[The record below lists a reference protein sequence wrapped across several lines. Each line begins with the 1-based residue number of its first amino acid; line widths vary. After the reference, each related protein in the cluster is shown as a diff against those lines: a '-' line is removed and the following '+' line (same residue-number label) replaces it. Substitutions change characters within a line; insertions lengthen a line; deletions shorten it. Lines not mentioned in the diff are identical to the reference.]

1 MALPTTNLRQVYH
14 VACTLGEVVNGYLET
29 RLSKLCQSSK
39 INPWSKNKPLLMT
52 QEATD
57 WVNNGGDLKDYSG
70 NWQRGNLGT
79 YGFNLPIGMSHD
91 AIRAGANWD
100 YAPPTGGIR
109 QPFLLGFFAGYNH
122 DAKPFLIT
130 SIKKDDNE
138 VTVNR
143 ASQETYGF
151 GAAIALSSDD
161 QIGFDDFEDSRIGNC
176 YFCVIMYPDSSYTGP
191 TVVNADATI
200 ANGGSMFRIDL
211 TKPPFT
217 IDRTW
222 DCYLALRT
230 DATSASYYP
239 IPWDDNN
246 YYNIKLTLTSESP
259 FNTEC
264 KQFSGYYNRGYTDI
278 QPYAL
283 SNIDPSMNKYYPTLG
298 PLYFKMI
305 LTTKGNAVITA
316 SRMQMKL
323 EANSYFGTKETM
335 TPVMYNSSFNPIDDV
350 RVEPNT
356 PVTIYVGSPYA
367 LNMKNG
373 ASSVPP
379 VNKKFYTLVSI
390 KYRNENIFSTG
401 LNVTSGT

>member
-14 VACTLGEVVNGYLET
+14 VACTLGEVVNGCLET

-100 YAPPTGGIR
+100 YAPPTGGTR

-176 YFCVIMYPDSSYTGP
+176 YFCVIMYPDSNYTGP

-211 TKPPFT
+211 TQPPFT

>member
-1 MALPTTNLRQVYH
+1 MALPTTNLRQVYN
-14 VACTLGEVVNGYLET
+14 VACTLGEVVNGCLET

-100 YAPPTGGIR
+100 YAPPTGGTR

-176 YFCVIMYPDSSYTGP
+176 YFCVIMYPDSNYTGP
-191 TVVNADATI
+191 TVVNADTTI

-211 TKPPFT
+211 TQPPFT

-230 DATSASYYP
+230 DATSATYYP

>member
-1 MALPTTNLRQVYH
+1 MSLPTTNLRQVYH
-14 VACTLGEVVNGYLET
+14 VACTLGEVVNGFLET

-100 YAPPTGGIR
+100 YAPPTGGTR

-161 QIGFDDFEDSRIGNC
+161 QIGFDDFEDSRIGES
-176 YFCVIMYPDSSYTGP
+176 YFCVIMYPDSKYTGP

-211 TKPPFT
+211 TQPPFT

-230 DATSASYYP
+230 NATSATYYP

-335 TPVMYNSSFNPIDDV
+335 TPVMYDASFNAIDDV

-373 ASSVPP
+373 SSSVPP

>member
-100 YAPPTGGIR
+100 YAPPTGGTR

-211 TKPPFT
+211 TQPPFT

-335 TPVMYNSSFNPIDDV
+335 TPVMYNASFSPIDDV

>member
-100 YAPPTGGIR
+100 YAPPTGGTR

-176 YFCVIMYPDSSYTGP
+176 YFCVIMYPDSNYTGP

-211 TKPPFT
+211 TQPPFT

>member
-1 MALPTTNLRQVYH
+1 MALPTMDLRQVYH
-14 VACTLGEVVNGYLET
+14 VACTLGEVVNGCLET

-100 YAPPTGGIR
+100 YAPPTGGTR
-109 QPFLLGFFAGYNH
+109 QPFLLEFFAGYNH

-176 YFCVIMYPDSSYTGP
+176 YFCVIMYPDSNYTGP
-191 TVVNADATI
+191 TVVNADTTI

-211 TKPPFT
+211 TQPPFT

-230 DATSASYYP
+230 DATSATYYP

-298 PLYFKMI
+298 PLFFKMI

>member
-1 MALPTTNLRQVYH
+1 M
-14 VACTLGEVVNGYLET
+14 TLS
-29 RLSKLCQSSK
+29 R
-39 INPWSKNKPLLMT
+39 
-52 QEATD
+52 
-57 WVNNGGDLKDYSG
+57 
-70 NWQRGNLGT
+70 
-79 YGFNLPIGMSHD
+79 
-91 AIRAGANWD
+91 
-100 YAPPTGGIR
+100 
-109 QPFLLGFFAGYNH
+109 FF
-122 DAKPFLIT
+122 T

-176 YFCVIMYPDSSYTGP
+176 YFCVIMYPDSNYTGP

-211 TKPPFT
+211 TQPPFT

-230 DATSASYYP
+230 NATSATYYP

-335 TPVMYNSSFNPIDDV
+335 TPVMYDASFKAIDDV

-373 ASSVPP
+373 SSSVPP

>member
-1 MALPTTNLRQVYH
+1 MSLPTTNLRQVYH
-14 VACTLGEVVNGYLET
+14 VACTLGEVVNGFLET

-100 YAPPTGGIR
+100 YAPPTGGTR

-176 YFCVIMYPDSSYTGP
+176 YFCVIMYPDSNYTGP

-211 TKPPFT
+211 TQPPFT

-335 TPVMYNSSFNPIDDV
+335 TPVMYDASFNAIDDV

-373 ASSVPP
+373 SSSVPP